1 MVNYN
6 NDNNNYR
13 NTGSNKLIYK
23 NGNIYNDND
32 NENNAQNKD
41 KRNFKKY

>member
-6 NDNNNYR
+6 NDNNNYG

-23 NGNIYNDND
+23 NGNICND